1 MNDNNLFSSIF
12 AVLGASITSFYAH
25 LAPWLLLGMILV
37 IADLRFGIMAAKKR
51 GEKIRFSRAIRRTI
65 NKMVDYL
72 CWVTLAEV
80 CSMTFETTI
89 GVPVISMG
97 MLFIIYG
104 IEINSCVNNYLE
116 YKGIKKKFNFYKL
129 VGKEELLD
137 DVTEEKRKVTT
148 IEEREVTKTSPK
160 DDNQ

>member
-80 CSMTFETTI
+80 CSMTFGITI